1 MITLVLPVPPST
13 NNLFATV
20 GRKRIKSQRYRDWL
34 ADAGFYLMQQTFEKG
49 TIIGAYT
56 MDIRVPMKVR
66 ADVTNLLKAP
76 EDLLVSIGVLPDD
89 KHCFR
94 ASIERADIEDCEIT
108 VRGIKTAE
116 AA

>member
-1 MITLVLPVPPST
+1 MITIVLPVPPST
-13 NNLFATV
+13 NNLFV
-20 GRKRIKSQRYRDWL
+20 NGRRGRYKSQRYRDWL
-34 ADAGFYLMQQTFEKG
+34 EEAGFYLMQQTFKKG
-49 TIIGAYT
+49 QINGAYE
-56 MDIRVPMKVR
+56 MRLKVPLKVR

-94 ASIERADIEDCEIT
+94 ASIERADVEDCEVT
-108 VRGIKTAE
+108 VLALE